1 MFLLKSGLFQS
12 AGPQATVRKE
22 EPILRLP
29 IIWVQFFVCFV
40 CFYLFVIFYFIL
52 FLDRQHIEDKT

>member
-22 EPILRLP
+22 EPILHLP
-29 IIWVQFFVCFV
+29 IIWVQFFVCF
-40 CFYLFVIFYFIL
+40 FYLFVKKNLFY
-52 FLDRQHIEDKT
+52 FLDRQHIED